1 MLVFDFS
8 VIDGLKKLQKQKQ
21 KLPTL
26 PHQLIPYDSS
36 ADLPLEIIRKW

>member
-8 VIDGLKKLQKQKQ
+8 MIEGLKKLQKQK
-21 KLPTL
+21 KNLPTL
-26 PHQLIPYDSS
+26 PHQLIPHDSS